1 MRYNTNCDP
10 LNAYLDLGVLLA
22 ADDAH
27 LGTHAKRVHLLLA
40 IGNGTHQTLLLLR
53 VGQSSCTNKAML
65 SVYGEGQLC
74 K

>member
-53 VGQSSCTNKAML
+53 VGQSSCTNKATL